1 MVAGNAILLHRPA
14 VLGLLAALWVA
25 LALHTALAMRRNG
38 RRWWVWFIVSVL
50 LTVIPAAVVSYVDY
64 FAQLRRRRERAA
76 EGGENRRCPHCAA
89 ELTER
94 DVRRVGGK
102 LICARCGMVI
112 EDAQQA

>member
-1 MVAGNAILLHRPA
+1 MLLDRPVFLA
-14 VLGLLAALWVA
+14 LLGAMWVA
-25 LALHTALAMRRNG
+25 LALHTALGMRRNG

-50 LTVIPAAVVSYVDY
+50 LTVIPAAVVSYMDY
-64 FAQLRRRRERAA
+64 FAQLRRQRDRAA
-76 EGGENRRCPHCAA
+76 GGESRRCPHCAA
-89 ELTER
+89 ELTDR